1 MPDPRPLRPNDP
13 TEVGGFRLTGRIGEG
28 GQGTVYAGESDT
40 GERVAVKLLH
50 ADFEGD
56 EQARLYFERE
66 LATARQVA
74 PFCTARIIAAR
85 ADGEAAYI
93 VSEYIDGPSL
103 RQLVAERGVLPAGEL
118 DRLAIGT
125 ATALAAIHE
134 AGVVHR
140 DFKPANVLLGEDGPK
155 VIDFGVARPQEATYA
170 TLTGAVGTP
179 AYMAPEQV
187 AGTSGGPPLD
197 MFAWGCTMAYAANR
211 VPPFGHDSIPATM
224 HRILHAEPE
233 LGALGG
239 DLRELV
245 TACLDKDP
253 GRRPTAVQVLTRLLD
268 LGTGGDLLAEGT
280 SAAATLTPAVRTVPA
295 PPPPPGLQAPAPG
308 PVIGD
313 PTGPRTVPAPSF
325 GRPPAPPGRR
335 GRVLAVTGAA
345 AGVVLLAAAT
355 TAAVLIGNGADGKG
369 SGHATSG
376 GSSAAVACAYLPAD
390 GPELKD
396 VGKPPANPPARGL
409 VRATV
414 TTNLGTI
421 EMELDGAKAPCTVN
435 SIVYLAVTGFYNDTS
450 CHRLSTNA
458 SLKVLQCGDPSDTG
472 TGGPAYRF
480 PTENTAGAR
489 YDRGVVAMAR
499 AESPV
504 SNGSQF
510 FILYGDS
517 PSLPPSYTVFGRVTS
532 GMRIIDDVAAAGVA
546 PGASVADD
554 GTPKKKIT
562 ITAFRTVPA

>member
-13 TEVGGFRLTGRIGEG
+13 PELGGFRLTGRIGEG
-28 GQGTVYAGESDT
+28 AQGTVYAGESDT

-50 ADFEGD
+50 AELDGD

-85 ADGEAAYI
+85 ADGDAPYI

-103 RQLVAERGVLPAGEL
+103 RQLVAERGVLPADEL
-118 DRLAIGT
+118 VRLAIGT

-140 DFKPANVLLGEDGPK
+140 DFKPANVLLGPDGPK
-155 VIDFGVARPQEATYA
+155 VIDFGVARPLEATSA
-170 TLTGAVGTP
+170 TLTGAIGTP
-179 AYMAPEQV
+179 AFMAPEQV

-197 MFAWGCTMAYAANR
+197 MFAWGCTMAYAANG

-245 TACLDKDP
+245 AACLGKDP
-253 GRRPTAVQVLTRLLD
+253 ARRPTAVQVLTRLLG
-268 LGTGGDLLAEGT
+268 LRTGENLLAEGT

-295 PPPPPGLQAPAPG
+295 PRLQPPITPAPPSPPVFPAPPFGGPPPG
-308 PVIGD
+308 
-313 PTGPRTVPAPSF
+313 R
-325 GRPPAPPGRR
+325 PPGRR

-345 AGVVLLAAAT
+345 AGVVLLAGAT
-355 TAAVLIGNGADGKG
+355 TAAVLLRSDSGDTNDRATTSANTTRPVTRQTPGAG
-369 SGHATSG
+369 
-376 GSSAAVACAYLPAD
+376 CAYLPST
-390 GPELKD
+390 GSEMKD
-396 VGKPPANPPARGL
+396 VGTPPTSAADRGP

-414 TTNLGTI
+414 KTNLGTI

-435 SIVYLAVTGFYNDTS
+435 SIVYLAGKAFYDNTS

-458 SLKVLQCGDPSDTG
+458 ALKVLQCGDPSGTG

-480 PTENTAGAR
+480 GTENTSGVQ
-489 YDRGVVAMAR
+489 YTRGVVAMAR
-499 AESPV
+499 AEDPD

-517 PSLPPSYTVFGRVTS
+517 PSLPKTYTVFGRITS
-532 GMRIIDDVAAAGVA
+532 GMAIIDDVAAAGPRA
-546 PGASVADD
+546 GLSDDD
-554 GTPKKKIT
+554 GPPKKKIT
-562 ITAFRTVPA
+562 ITEFRTTPG